1 MGAALVGLEDC
12 HVGGGEGDVEGEED
26 GCDGDVGG
34 GGGGT
39 AYRCGVGGVGWL
51 FGGRVSCG
59 SFRVVA
65 LIDCS
70 GVDLRLPCWRIDT
83 VFDWPD

>member
-1 MGAALVGLEDC
+1 VGAALVGLEDC

-39 AYRCGVGGVGWL
+39 AYCCGVGGVGWL
-51 FGGRVSCG
+51 FGGRVS
-59 SFRVVA
+59 FVVA
-65 LIDCS
+65 TLIDRS
-70 GVDLRLPCWRIDT
+70 VVDLRLPCWRIDA
-83 VFDWPD
+83 VFDWFD

>member
-1 MGAALVGLEDC
+1 MGAAFVCLEDC

-39 AYRCGVGGVGWL
+39 AYCCGVGGVGWL
-51 FGGRVSCG
+51 FGGRVSL
-59 SFRVVA
+59 VVA
-65 LIDCS
+65 TLIDRS

>member
-34 GGGGT
+34 GGGGA
-39 AYRCGVGGVGWL
+39 AYCCGVGGVGWL
-51 FGGRVSCG
+51 FGGRVSC
-59 SFRVVA
+59 S
-65 LIDCS
+65 
-70 GVDLRLPCWRIDT
+70 
-83 VFDWPD
+83 

>member
-1 MGAALVGLEDC
+1 MGAALVGLEEG

-26 GCDGDVGG
+26 GGDGDVEGG
-34 GGGGT
+34 GGGA
-39 AYRCGVGGVGWL
+39 AYCCGVGGVGWL
-51 FGGRVSCG
+51 FGGRVSL
-59 SFRVVA
+59 VVA
-65 LIDCS
+65 TLIDRS